1 MGIKCCVNDSVIC
14 VYPDFRDRN
23 RSGAIPAILKSV
35 SCDTRASGA
44 YFEQVTFERIGF
56 SVQRPRPESHREANA
71 GS

>member
-1 MGIKCCVNDSVIC
+1 MLTCSIKYCANDNRIC
-14 VYPDFRDRN
+14 VYPDFRDRS

-56 SVQRPRPESHREANA
+56 SVQRPRPESH
-71 GS
+71 